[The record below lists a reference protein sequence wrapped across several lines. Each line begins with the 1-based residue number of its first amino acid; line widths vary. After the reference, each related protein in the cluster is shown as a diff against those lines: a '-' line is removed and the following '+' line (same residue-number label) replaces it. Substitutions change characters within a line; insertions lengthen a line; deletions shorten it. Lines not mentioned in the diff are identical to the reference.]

1 MVRTHVY
8 LPFSVLIPVGLNMHK
23 VYVCFFWLLIY
34 KWCYDKEK
42 KHCFFCHFHFLLHKN
57 LKAVSQ
63 MSFIKL
69 DSAMLTVL
77 KDQNSIHC
85 YENSKVKE
93 YVSQEGHPKKRCD
106 HLSYLGVQTCSLKQP
121 HANTFFCYFT
131 ICYGLS
137 V

>member
-1 MVRTHVY
+1 
-8 LPFSVLIPVGLNMHK
+8 
-23 VYVCFFWLLIY
+23 
-34 KWCYDKEK
+34 
-42 KHCFFCHFHFLLHKN
+42 
-57 LKAVSQ
+57 
-63 MSFIKL
+63 
-69 DSAMLTVL
+69 MLTVL